1 MKPQLNEWKERQQ
14 NNNLSNDSAIDF
26 GVVQTTCSP
35 KLEIEMRIEKVARER
50 DNLITS
56 TPLHQT
62 TLTPLRHNLNPNN
75 PIVSLH
81 PS

>member
-35 KLEIEMRIEKVARER
+35 KLEIERYENRESCER
-50 DNLITS
+50 KRQ
-56 TPLHQT
+56 PL
-62 TLTPLRHNLNPNN
+62 NLNPST
-75 PIVSLH
+75 P
-81 PS
+81 